1 MGWFDSPLKKKAQEL
16 LNNSC
21 RLEPESLSE
30 YERAFIADLSYYIQ
44 VQKENRFSPMVR
56 EQEPEVQDAIAQLL
70 LDRKTKNR
78 EPWHF
83 NCFPWGKANLSPATI
98 LQYLDIV
105 LQGAEPGKEWIS
117 GGHPVDHYHALQFQQ
132 ILPRIPEETAR
143 SFVNQALAHYDKNGF
158 RFYDERSAYK
168 LLKIISGFGKNVAL
182 ESWQENLFAD
192 NSIEE
197 IVNHAITCKGTTPSQ
212 KWRKKAA
219 EISKSVDIRH
229 YREAL
234 EKSFEVMQK
243 MPLAVDPMVSDQVR
257 GFVAFLKYFP
267 DQETIWF
274 LGKIMRSTSDKI
286 PGIGARCLKG
296 FAGAVWALEEMGTME
311 ALAALSIAKTRVKNQ
326 TQFSQVEQALQRAA
340 YKMEMT
346 VEELEAKLVPDYD
359 LDPNSSITFEL
370 GPDKAVLSLDR
381 MCRANLEWWS
391 GAKLV
396 NSPTAAMKQN
406 FPEDLDYIK
415 RQKKELEILVSSQKK
430 RLDRLFLAENAIK
443 LSDWEE
449 QYLKHPVLANLTNR
463 LIWTFEFEGGRLS
476 ALPRDGVLT
485 NSQNEVI
492 EIPDDCTVRLWHP
505 LTADDAEIVA
515 WRNALISQE
524 ITQPVKQ
531 SFREIYVLTDAEIA
545 TRTYSNRFAAQ
556 ILKQHQAVALMKER
570 GWKASLQGHFDAPLY
585 YPTRHLSAWDLTAEF
600 FAEIVE
606 GPMTD
611 AGIAELI
618 STDQVRFLRRRDPI
632 PLIDVPPIVF
642 SEMMRDVDLFVGVT
656 SIGADP
662 EWSDRGEQIV
672 AQNWTWHEYSFG
684 DLTPLAE
691 TRKAVLDRLLPRMAI
706 ARHCELDDK
715 FLKVKG
721 KRHSYKIH
729 LGSGNIL
736 IEPANRYLC
745 IVPSGKKEDSIYL
758 PFEGDRTLAVILS
771 KATMLVND
779 DKITD
784 PTILSQL

>member
-1 MGWFDSPLKKKAQEL
+1 MGWFDSPLKKKAQQL
-16 LNNSC
+16 LDESC

-30 YERAFIADLSYYIQ
+30 WAADYIRRIPSYAQTVKEERFL
-44 VQKENRFSPMVR
+44 PMVR
-56 EQEPEVQDAIAQLL
+56 EQESEVQDALAQLL
-70 LDRKTKNR
+70 LDRKTKNK

-83 NCFPWGKANLSPATI
+83 NCFPWGKAKLSPTTI
-98 LQYLDIV
+98 LQYLDLV

-117 GGHPVDHYHALQFQQ
+117 GGHPVDHYHVIQFQQ

-158 RFYDERSAYK
+158 RFSDEPEAYK
-168 LLKIISGFGKNVAL
+168 LLKIISGFGEHVAL
-182 ESWQENLFAD
+182 QAWQENLFAD
-192 NSIEE
+192 KSIEE
-197 IVNHAITCKGTTPSQ
+197 IVNHAVTCKGTTPSQ
-212 KWRKKAA
+212 KWQKKAA
-219 EISKSVDIRH
+219 EIAKTVDIRH
-229 YREAL
+229 YREVL
-234 EKSFEVMQK
+234 ERSFEVMQK
-243 MPLAVDPMVSDQVR
+243 MPMAVDPMVSDQAR

-267 DQETIWF
+267 DLETIWL
-274 LGKIMRSTSDKI
+274 LGKIMRATSDKI

-296 FAGAVWALEEMGTME
+296 FSGAVWTLEEMGTME
-311 ALAALSIAKTRVKNQ
+311 ALAALSIAKTRVRNQ
-326 TQFSQVEQALQRAA
+326 TQFAQAEQALSRAA

-346 VEELEAKLVPDYD
+346 LEELEAKLVPDYD
-359 LDPNSSITFEL
+359 LDQNSSITFEL

-381 MCRANLEWWS
+381 LCRANLEWWS
-391 GAKLV
+391 GAKQV

-406 FPEDLDYIK
+406 FGEEIDYIK

-430 RLDRLFLAENAIK
+430 RLDRLFIAENSIK
-443 LSDWEE
+443 FSDWQG
-449 QYLKHPVLANLTNR
+449 QYLNHPVLANLTNR
-463 LIWTFEFEGGRLS
+463 LIWTFEREGSRIS
-476 ALPRDGVLT
+476 ALPRNGSFT
-485 NSQNEVI
+485 NSHNEEI
-492 EIPDDCTVRLWHP
+492 EISADCTVRLWHP

-515 WRNALISQE
+515 WRDALISQE
-524 ITQPVKQ
+524 ITQPLKQ

-570 GWKASLQGHFDAPLY
+570 GWKASLQGNFDAPLN

-600 FAEIVE
+600 FVAVVD
-606 GPMTD
+606 GPVTD
-611 AGIAELI
+611 AGITELV

-632 PLIDVPPIVF
+632 PLVDVPPIVF
-642 SEMMRDVDLFVGVT
+642 SEIMRDVDLFVGVT

-691 TRKAVLDRLLPRMAI
+691 TRKAVLERLLPRMAI
-706 ARHCELDDK
+706 ARQCELDDK
-715 FLKVKG
+715 FLKVHG

-771 KATMLVND
+771 KAAMLVDD

-784 PTILSQL
+784 QTILSQL